1 MNRQIGIIV
10 LVSITIIVVIAA
22 LAPILP
28 LREQKF
34 SELGILGPNQT
45 IKGYPTSVVVNQP
58 FLLYGFVGNHEGN
71 VENYQLLVKVGNRT
85 TIVTNTT
92 YADAPVLATYWH
104 ILRENETWLFPMN
117 LSVNHAGNN
126 TRIIFELWSYDVPTS
141 GFKYTGLWNQ
151 IWLNVTKT

>member
-1 MNRQIGIIV
+1 MNRQIGIII
-10 LVSITIIVVIAA
+10 LMSITIIIVIAA
-22 LAPILP
+22 LAPLLP
-28 LREQKF
+28 LREQRF
-34 SELGILGPNQT
+34 SELGILGPDQT

-85 TIVTNTT
+85 TIVTNVT
-92 YADAPVLATYWH
+92 YANAPVVATYWH
-104 ILRENETWLFPMN
+104 ILRKSETWLFPMN

-151 IWLNVTKT
+151 IWLNVTST